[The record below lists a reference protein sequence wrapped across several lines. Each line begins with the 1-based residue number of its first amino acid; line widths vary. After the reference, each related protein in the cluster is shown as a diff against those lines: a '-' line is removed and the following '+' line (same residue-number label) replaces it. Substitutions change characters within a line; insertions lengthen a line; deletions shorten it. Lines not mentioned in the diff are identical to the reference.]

1 MRELDLDFRRT
12 GRDCRGKFPRSAGA
26 YITRLF
32 WRSEVTVRASVGSKQ
47 RERSCRGMTRGDGAS
62 VAYYGRECRVMRG
75 AIDTLGWK

>member
-32 WRSEVTVRASVGSKQ
+32 WRQEVTVRALVGSKTA
-47 RERSCRGMTRGDGAS
+47 REISRGMTRGDGAS
-62 VAYYGRECRVMRG
+62 VAWYGE
-75 AIDTLGWK
+75 